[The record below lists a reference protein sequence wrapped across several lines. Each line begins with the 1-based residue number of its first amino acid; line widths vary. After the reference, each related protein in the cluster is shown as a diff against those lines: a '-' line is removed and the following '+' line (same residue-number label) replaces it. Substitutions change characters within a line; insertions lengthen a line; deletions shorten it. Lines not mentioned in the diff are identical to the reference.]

1 VKRKQEM
8 PQIYIF
14 KCSQC
19 DVIFGEGW
27 GGYRYVEDDE
37 GERMCCAHP
46 GEDSQI
52 CYVLG
57 ISVDEYY
64 GNIFNQWD
72 SFKNPPKSAWWWSKK
87 RKDYLEAQR
96 AQMDKFESLIQSRA
110 GYNSFCVCH
119 DCLAHIELDL
129 GDAEESDKSWRRF
142 YKSLQRKDE
151 RLCPHCGS
159 RNVRTVMEMIGH
171 VCPHCKQG
179 EVIEVDTCSM
189 A

>member
-1 VKRKQEM
+1 M
-8 PQIYIF
+8 PPINIY

-19 DVIFGEGW
+19 DIIFDEGW
-27 GGYRYVEDDE
+27 GGYRYVESDE
-37 GERMCCAHP
+37 GKRICCAHP

-52 CYVLG
+52 CAVLG
-57 ISVDEYY
+57 IPHDEYY

-72 SFKNPPKSAWWWSKK
+72 SFINPPKLAWWWSRK
-87 RKDYLEAQR
+87 RKVHFEEQR
-96 AQMDKFESLIQSRA
+96 AQMDEFKSLIQSRA

-129 GDAEESDKSWRRF
+129 GDAEESDKSWRK
-142 YKSLQRKDE
+142 YYESLLRKDE

-171 VCPHCKQG
+171 ICPHCKKG
-179 EVIEVDTCSM
+179 EVIEVDTGSI